1 MLIQSTLIALSAT
14 LAAAVKPLTVKNQ
27 FFVDPNDNIFQIV
40 GVAYQPGGSAGYNA
54 ALGKDPLSDGDICR
68 RDAAILQI
76 LGVNTIRVYNLN
88 PDVNHDECASIFNAA
103 GIYMILDVN
112 SPQVAGSLQ
121 NYNPWESYYDTYVNR
136 TFAVVEAFKNY
147 DNTLAFFSGNEVI
160 NDASSAGQVPPYMRA
175 VTRDIKNYVAKHCDR
190 KIPVG
195 YSAADVRDV
204 LFDSFEYFTCA
215 EDGKS
220 DDPSRADIFAL
231 NSYSWCGDSDMQKSG
246 YVDLVEGFSN
256 TSVPVFY
263 SEYGCNEVKPR
274 MFTEVGAIYG
284 KDFSEVFSGGIVYE
298 YTEEENSYGL
308 VSVNTKDQSVT
319 LLKDFYTLKDQF
331 AKLDWKKIQGVKSA
345 KDGSGPKP
353 PKCDSKL
360 IQSKDFDGN
369 FTLPAMPPN
378 VPKILANGVSPKPSG
393 KLIEVTNFKSKYTV
407 KNADGSV
414 ISDLAVKPL
423 SNDESNSP
431 GTNDAKIQ
439 SSDSVTSS
447 SDNST
452 TSGSSSEATS
462 DAKNT
467 SGAAGSAVAM
477 TVPAM
482 AMGAFAIFA
491 GLAL

>member
-14 LAAAVKPLTVKNQ
+14 LAAAVKPLSVKNQ
-27 FFVDPNDNIFQIV
+27 FFVDPSDNIFQIV
-40 GVAYQPGGSAGYNA
+40 GVAYQPGGSAAYDA
-54 ALGKDPLSDGDICR
+54 AHGKDPLSNGDICR

-121 NYNPWESYYDTYVNR
+121 SYNPWESYYDTYVNR

-160 NDASSAGQVPPYMRA
+160 NDESSAGQVPPYMRA

-195 YSAADVRDV
+195 YSAADVREV

-231 NSYSWCGDSDMQKSG
+231 NSYSWCGESDFQKSG

-263 SEYGCNEVKPR
+263 SEYGCNAVQPR
-274 MFTEVGAIYG
+274 PFTEVGAIYG
-284 KDFSEVFSGGIVYE
+284 KEFSTVFSGGIVYE
-298 YTEEENSYGL
+298 YTQEDNDYGL
-308 VSVNTKDQSVT
+308 VQVNTKDQSVT

-331 AKLDWKKIQGVKSA
+331 AKLDWKKVQGVKSA
-345 KDGSGPKP
+345 KEGSGPKA
-353 PKCDSKL
+353 PKCDKKL
-360 IQSKDFDGN
+360 IQSKDFYGN
-369 FTLPAMPPN
+369 FTLPDMPPN
-378 VPKILANGVSPKPSG
+378 VDKILAKGVSPKPTG
-393 KLIEVTNFKSKYTV
+393 KLIDIKDFSVKYTV

-414 ISDLAVKPL
+414 ISGLAVKAL
-423 SNDESNSP
+423 GSDESNAP
-431 GTNDAKIQ
+431 GTNDAKLQ
-439 SSDSVTSS
+439 DSGSVSSGNSTSSGSDSDAQ
-447 SDNST
+447 SDDT
-452 TSGSSSEATS
+452 
-462 DAKNT
+462 KN
-467 SGAAGSAVAM
+467 SGAADSAIAM
-477 TVPAM
+477 TLPAV

>member
-27 FFVDPNDNIFQIV
+27 FFVDPSDNIFQIV
-40 GVAYQPGGSAGYNA
+40 GVAYQPGGSAGYDA
-54 ALGKDPLSDGDICR
+54 AHGKDPLSNGDICR

-121 NYNPWESYYDTYVNR
+121 TYNPWESYYDTYVNR

-160 NDASSAGQVPPYMRA
+160 NDESSASQVPPYMRA

-231 NSYSWCGDSDMQKSG
+231 NSYSWCGNSDFQKSG
-246 YVDLVEGFSN
+246 YDVLVEGFSN

-263 SEYGCNEVKPR
+263 SEYGCNEVQPR
-274 MFTEVGAIYG
+274 PFTEVGAIYG
-284 KDFSEVFSGGIVYE
+284 EDFSSVFSGGIVYE
-298 YTEEENSYGL
+298 YTQEDNEYGL
-308 VSVNTKDQSVT
+308 VQVNKKDQSVT

-331 AKLDWKKIQGVKSA
+331 AKLDWKKVQGVKS
-345 KDGSGPKP
+345 KKEGSAPKA
-353 PKCDSKL
+353 PKCDKKL
-360 IQSKDFDGN
+360 INSNDFNGN
-369 FTLPAMPPN
+369 FTLPDMPPN
-378 VPKILANGVSPKPSG
+378 VDKILAKGVSPKPNG
-393 KLIEVTNFKSKYTV
+393 KLIDISDFKVKYTV

-414 ISDLAVKPL
+414 ISNLAVKPL
-423 SNDESNSP
+423 SSDESNAP
-431 GTNDAKIQ
+431 GTNDAEIQ
-439 SSDSVTSS
+439 SSDSVVSSGNSTSS
-447 SDNST
+447 GSDSDSENSNLD
-452 TSGSSSEATS
+452 SKE
-462 DAKNT
+462 

-477 TVPAM
+477 TLPAVV
-482 AMGAFAIFA
+482 MGAFAIFA
-491 GLAL
+491 GLL

>member
-284 KDFSEVFSGGIVYE
+284 KDFSAVFSGGIVYE

-353 PKCDSKL
+353 PKCDKKL

-393 KLIEVTNFKSKYTV
+393 KIIEVTNFKSKYTV

-439 SSDSVTSS
+439 SSGSVSS
-447 SDNST
+447 SSGNST
-452 TSGSSSEATS
+452 TSGSSSDATS